1 MLYTQIVRIKDALTE
16 LGKERLPYA
25 YMIAKNIIACE
36 KIVNESNTIID
47 AIKKTYADKDEKGEV
62 KLYNEN
68 GNSFFK
74 ITDPDILKTA
84 QIELDKATA
93 EDHPISFF
101 TMPLEKIKDLSLPAN
116 VLVPLLGT
124 VILEDEPKKS

>member
-25 YMIAKNIIACE
+25 YIIAKNIIACE
-36 KIVNESNTIID
+36 KIIAESNSIID
-47 AIKKTYADKDEKGEV
+47 SIKKTYADKDEKGDV
-62 KLYNEN
+62 KWFNEN

-74 ITDPDILKTA
+74 ITDPEILKTA
-84 QIELDKATA
+84 QVELDKAMA
-93 EDHPISFF
+93 EDCPISFF
-101 TMPLEKIKDLSLPAN
+101 TIAVEKIKDLTLPAN

-124 VILEDEPKKS
+124 VILEEEPKP